1 LHDVFSSLSFPVRNL
16 LDESGLKSPTPP
28 QEKAIPAIKSGKNLL
43 LVSPTGSGKTEAA
56 MIPILDSMIRED
68 MLKIAGVKAIYVT
81 PLRALNRDLLSRLE
95 TWCKKL
101 DIKISVRHGDTT
113 IQERRVQSLSPPD
126 IIITT
131 PETLQVL
138 LVSRRMREYFST
150 VKWVIVDEIHE
161 LASDKR
167 GSQLAVCLERLSRL
181 TEKDFQRIGL
191 SATVGDPEI
200 IAKFLSGNR
209 RDCEVIEIKLQKPFE
224 FEVKY
229 PVAGEEDLTESS
241 RLQTFPEVVARL
253 RLIHS
258 MLREGATII
267 FTNTRSEAEILS
279 SRLRVW
285 DQKLK
290 LGVHHGSLSRGA
302 RNKAESSLKFGELQ
316 AIVSTSSLEMGIDIG
331 RVNLIIQ
338 YGSPRQVTR
347 LVQRAGRSGHTLE
360 KTSRC
365 LIITQDSDDA
375 LEAGVI
381 SKFALEEKI
390 ESVEPFEKPYD
401 VLIQQVAGM
410 LIERRSWKVEDML
423 EILKSSYPFRD
434 LTLLQLQQCLEFMQ
448 SMRPRL
454 ATFNQ
459 GIISRPYDASALFN
473 YYFSNLS
480 MIPETKQYPVVLSG
494 GEVVGM
500 LDEEFVAKEGEIG
513 KKFILGGSAWKIEQ
527 VYEGKVYVRSEE
539 DPTGAVPSWV
549 GEEIPVPYEVAAEV
563 GRLRRIACKNI
574 SDRSSLENIALQY
587 NMDRVSFMH
596 ALKEVSEQLDS
607 GLEIPDDTKV
617 TVESWGSM
625 VIIHT
630 HWGLRINRT
639 LSRILAKLLSQ
650 ERRVTSGEDAYRVV
664 IEGRGINSAEIA
676 ELLTK
681 LPLMDIESIL
691 RSACEDSGF
700 FRVRFMHVAKKMG
713 IIEKDADLTSSLLQ
727 KVMSLYK
734 DGVPFEEAW
743 RTFKHTDVD
752 IRGLSFCLSLISKG
766 LVKIIDIGKLETP
779 SPLASIALEEMSRKG
794 EVMDPSRLKRL
805 ALEGAKVRAYGT
817 PFLAVC
823 TDCWKYVENVYLS
836 EIEELKCPE
845 CGSRKVASVQEEEEV
860 VESISRR
867 MQAGEKPAEGTRRT
881 YEKIRRSALLN
892 DKYGVNSVI
901 AQFFRIQL
909 KDIEE
914 ILSKHLV
921 ADDTFYQALLDAE
934 RRENI
939 RRFIS

>member
-1 LHDVFSSLSFPVRNL
+1 MHDVFSSLSFPVRNL

-390 ESVEPFEKPYD
+390 ERVEPFEKPYD

-513 KKFILGGSAWKIEQ
+513 KKFILGGSAWEIEQ